1 MPVSRGA
8 SWLWAR
14 GQSSARSVDATFQ
27 KPACLGGTLCST
39 IVRKPTGLL
48 DLDSSKRVLFSEL
61 DGLIKHHLEDSV
73 DEIRGWSRV
82 KGRG

>member
-1 MPVSRGA
+1 MSRGA
-8 SWLWAR
+8 
-14 GQSSARSVDATFQ
+14 
-27 KPACLGGTLCST
+27 LCST

-48 DLDSSKRVLFSEL
+48 DLDFSKRVLFSEL
-61 DGLIKHHLEDSV
+61 EGLIKHHLEDSV